1 MKQKIQEEGVPAS
14 VSDMAFSFMMT
25 IPTYFTEAQVRA
37 ILEALGLTNDSIVID
52 TAPAQKPDYVKYFV
66 HISSMT
72 PTGASLAAQL
82 ADVAKRQS
90 EGEVN
95 VYPKRIVHGKRR
107 DGSDMYWQIYKTA
120 TPAERA
126 AKVQKVEGEKI
137 APHIK

>member
-1 MKQKIQEEGVPAS
+1 
-14 VSDMAFSFMMT
+14 MAFSFMMT
-25 IPTYFTEAQVRA
+25 IPAYFTEVQVRA
-37 ILEALGLTNDSIVID
+37 ILEALGLTNENIAID

-66 HISSMT
+66 HISGVT

-126 AKVQKVEGEKI
+126 AKTAEKAEKAVGEKM
-137 APHIK
+137 APRIV

>member
-1 MKQKIQEEGVPAS
+1 
-14 VSDMAFSFMMT
+14 MT
-25 IPTYFTEAQVRA
+25 IPAYFTEAQVRE
-37 ILEALGLTNDSIVID
+37 IIEALGLTKDKITID
-52 TAPAQKPDYVKYFV
+52 TSPAQKPDYVKYFV
-66 HISSMT
+66 HMSTMT
-72 PTGASLAAQL
+72 PAGASLAAQL

-90 EGEVN
+90 EGEVD

-126 AKVQKVEGEKI
+126 AKTAQQAEKAAGEKM

>member
-1 MKQKIQEEGVPAS
+1 
-14 VSDMAFSFMMT
+14 MAFSFMMT
-25 IPTYFTEAQVRA
+25 IPAYFTEVQVRA
-37 ILEALGLTNDSIVID
+37 ILEALEITNDSITID

-66 HISSMT
+66 HISSVT

-107 DGSDMYWQIYKTA
+107 DGTDMYWQIYKTA

-126 AKVQKVEGEKI
+126 AKAAQNAEKAVGEKM

>member
-1 MKQKIQEEGVPAS
+1 
-14 VSDMAFSFMMT
+14 MAFSFMMT
-25 IPTYFTEAQVRA
+25 IPAYFTEAQVRA
-37 ILEALGLTNDSIVID
+37 ILEALKLTNDNIAID

-66 HISSMT
+66 HISST
-72 PTGASLAAQL
+72 TSVGASLATQL

-95 VYPKRIVHGKRR
+95 VYPKRIVHGTRR

-126 AKVQKVEGEKI
+126 AKMAQKTEKAMGEKME
-137 APHIK
+137 PHIK